1 MAERTSSSETVSTE
15 EIAAYLRELADAFED
30 AETRISVGNKS
41 VRVSPPEE
49 VNYSIDVIERSALL
63 RGDHETIE
71 IEVSWKPATSGN

>member
-15 EIAAYLRELADAFED
+15 EMARYLRELADAFED